1 MQTTIPACCA
11 CLVYIYCMF
20 GALYDSVSPLNT
32 AAKASVHLAESAV
45 INHKTICTIKDDG
58 VIYLTVL
65 RQDTPGNNIQIDVRV
80 GKYFWWLCW
89 WFIFAFVGLIRKI
102 SNKLYSRWTQNHWKV
117 PTSFLIVEWLIKNKS
132 KKQLSDSLL
141 EKQILAVHI
150 QGYNL

>member
-1 MQTTIPACCA
+1 MWLKPTKVKPGTAANEESGAYQSEPDFLLFFFFFCAPTSQTHANYMQTTIPACCA

-80 GKYFWWLCW
+80 GKYF
-89 WFIFAFVGLIRKI
+89 
-102 SNKLYSRWTQNHWKV
+102 
-117 PTSFLIVEWLIKNKS
+117 
-132 KKQLSDSLL
+132 
-141 EKQILAVHI
+141 
-150 QGYNL
+150 